1 VKVLLI
7 DPPFYRLIG
16 FYNRYFPLGLVS
28 VGTALRD
35 AGHEVIVYD
44 ADYNENPSVIGNACL
59 TQYYGRYLDSFHQPD
74 NAVWVEMRKTIE
86 AVGPDVVGIT
96 MCTAYAASAFRV
108 AEISKA
114 VNPACPVI
122 AGGPHAAVRA
132 EEVLRICPA
141 IDYVVRG
148 EGEITAREL
157 IAAIADSAGGSVK
170 AEGLGDG
177 CRASQEDHRQAALD
191 DATLEAIAGV
201 SFRAGGSIRH
211 NPPRERIRDLD
222 AFAPPDRALMMNRD
236 THSPED
242 MGLIM
247 TSRGCPF
254 SCTFCATDNRQVRY
268 RSIEHILREIRHVRD
283 TYGTVHFTLK
293 DDSFTVDKKRVAEFC
308 EALARENF
316 RIGWECN
323 TRVDLVTEEMLR
335 TMKWAGCNSVKVG
348 IESGS
353 EQVLERMNKR
363 ITIEQIRA
371 AARLFRKVGIHW
383 TGYFLIGTPGE
394 TTEDIYKT
402 LDFMYEIKPDFA
414 AIGVYEPFPE
424 TVMFH
429 EGIRR
434 GLVKSGMVM
443 EDFNAVAPNHYYKAD
458 PRRQVETIEPEQFER
473 LEQEIK
479 DRFYEYNKGFGR
491 LLSRARARTIQ
502 YTRSPRV
509 LLGDLKKYLSWR
521 GA

>member
-1 VKVLLI
+1 MKVLLI

-16 FYNRYFPLGLVS
+16 FYNRYFPVGLVS

-44 ADYNENPSVIGNACL
+44 ADYNEHPSVIGNACL
-59 TQYYGRYLDSFHQPD
+59 TQYYGMYLDSFRRPD
-74 NAVWVEMRKTIE
+74 NAIWMEMRETIE
-86 AVGPDVVGIT
+86 AVRPDVVGVT
-96 MCTAYAASAFRV
+96 MCTAYAAAAFHV

-122 AGGPHAAVRA
+122 AGGPHATVRA
-132 EEVLRICPA
+132 DEILRICPA

-148 EGEITAREL
+148 EGEITAAEL
-157 IAAIADSAGGSVK
+157 MEAIAPGN
-170 AEGLGDG
+170 
-177 CRASQEDHRQAALD
+177 HRQAALD
-191 DATLEAIAGV
+191 DATLEAINGV

-211 NPPRERIRDLD
+211 NPPRERIRDLGQ
-222 AFAPPDRALMMNRD
+222 FAPPDRALMMNRD
-236 THSPED
+236 TYSPED

-254 SCTFCATDNRQVRY
+254 SCTFCATDNRQVCY
-268 RSIEHILREIRHVRD
+268 RSIEHILREIRHVKD
-283 TYGTVHFTLK
+283 TYGTIHFTLK
-293 DDSFTVDKKRVAEFC
+293 DDSFTVNKKRVAEFC
-308 EALARENF
+308 DALARESL

-323 TRVDLVTEEMLR
+323 TRVDLVSEEMLR
-335 TMKWAGCNSVKVG
+335 TMKRAGCNSVKVG

-353 EQVLERMNKR
+353 EKVLERMNKR
-363 ITIEQIRA
+363 ITVAQIRT

-434 GLVKSGMVM
+434 GLVKADMTF
-443 EDFNAVAPNHYYKAD
+443 EDFYATMPNDYYKAD
-458 PRRQVETIEPEQFER
+458 PRRQVDTIDGEAFER
-473 LEQEIK
+473 VESEMK
-479 DRFYEYNKGFGR
+479 AGFHAYNKGLPR
-491 LLSRARARTIQ
+491 LLKRAKSRLGL
-502 YTRSPRV
+502 YRSQPAV
-509 LLGDLKKYLSWR
+509 LLDDIRKYLTWC
-521 GA
+521 